1 MHRSA
6 ALALAPPSW
15 PALLIE
21 DMKTTMGHLSRR
33 RFVVSICAGA
43 AIGSGSVL
51 AIFGHVHTIA
61 DVPVEVVHEAVPLAQ
76 GRGVAP
82 HHTLSKDAILGR
94 GYHDQKADD
103 LDGSTYRGDGSGG
116 SWLLPRPSHKRM
128 PSGSGVLIIQI

>member
-1 MHRSA
+1 
-6 ALALAPPSW
+6 
-15 PALLIE
+15 
-21 DMKTTMGHLSRR
+21 MKTTMGHLSRR
-33 RFVVSICAGA
+33 RFVVSICLGA

-51 AIFGHVHTIA
+51 AIFGHVRTIA

-103 LDGSTYRGDGSGG
+103 LDGGSYRGDGSGG
-116 SWLLPRPSHKRM
+116 SWLPRPSHKRM